1 MHRDGIECAK
11 IEDALL
17 IQSDQPAKLLT
28 ESTSPY
34 GILITDAYGVQASE
48 NSNIV
53 CQRIRLSGV
62 VQGVGFRP
70 LVWRLANELKLT
82 GWVRNDAQGVEIE
95 VCGHNDSVNDLI
107 QRLHKD
113 APPFARIDAIT
124 SRYTG
129 SVSVSEKFF
138 ILDSRG
144 GRAATMIGQDMVIC
158 RDCLS
163 DMFDP
168 GGRRWRYAFT
178 NCAHCGPRY
187 TISRGLPFDRERT
200 SLKPFAMCN
209 KCQSEYRR
217 PEDRRL
223 HAEGNC
229 CPKCGPQLSLLGA
242 SGEAL
247 AGDAIANAYI
257 LLKAGK
263 IVAIKGPGGFHLVCD
278 AHNAAAVSL
287 MRKRKNRH
295 LKPFPVMFANV
306 LSSTSCVQ
314 VSVGEPGLL
323 NLPERPIILLKKRS
337 SCDVA
342 LPDVAPWLPW
352 LGVMLPISPIYYLLF
367 HEAAGR
373 PTGTAWIDTAQDL
386 ALLMSSGNPSREP
399 PAIDNAEA
407 LQRLA
412 GIADAFLV
420 HNCDIVTPCDDSVA
434 FSGLGGLQLIRRA
447 RGYSPRAVKLLHA
460 GPPILAVGGPVRNT
474 VCVTRG
480 NEAFVSQHIGE
491 LSSSVT
497 CTYFEQTIAHLLKM
511 LDTGPALVAHDLHRD
526 TPAAKFALEFARQ
539 RGLPMLGVQHHHA
552 HVAAV
557 LAEHNVTGPVVSL
570 ALDGGETGT
579 DGMLW
584 GGELLRVDGA
594 RFERLGHLAPF
605 KLVGDDS
612 ESRIPW
618 RLAAGILHALGRSDE
633 IVERFADQPQAALVA
648 QQLISGN
655 NCQDTSSLGRLFDGV
670 AGILGINQVSVFS
683 DQAALIMEGM
693 AERFG
698 EVAPLREG
706 WTIKEGRLD
715 LMPLLSMLADE
726 KNAERGAAVF
736 YSTLVEALT
745 DWLCSAAPEGGTVA
759 AGGSCLQ
766 NQVVAHGLRSRLGD
780 RGLHLI
786 EARRIPPNDGGLSLG
801 QAWVAQQYLQG

>member
-1 MHRDGIECAK
+1 MRRILTGIY
-11 IEDALL
+11 
-17 IQSDQPAKLLT
+17 SDRGTRYISPR
-28 ESTSPY
+28 STTKQRIRTHLY
-34 GILITDAYGVQASE
+34 VQASE
-48 NSNIV
+48 NSDIV

-95 VCGHNDSVNDLI
+95 VCGHNDNVNHLI

-113 APPFARIDAIT
+113 APPSARIDAIT

-129 SVSVSEKFF
+129 SVSVSEEFF

-144 GRAATMIGQDMVIC
+144 GRAATMIGQDTVIC
-158 RDCLS
+158 RDCLNE
-163 DMFDP
+163 MFNP
-168 GGRRWRYAFT
+168 NGRRWRYAFT

-229 CPKCGPQLSLLGA
+229 CPKCGPQLSLLDAG
-242 SGEAL
+242 GEAIP
-247 AGDAIANAYI
+247 GDAIANAYG
-257 LLKAGK
+257 LLKDGK

-278 AHNAAAVSL
+278 ARNAAAVAL
-287 MRKRKNRH
+287 MRERKNRH
-295 LKPFPVMFANV
+295 FKPFPVMFANA
-306 LSSTSCVQ
+306 LSSTSYVQ

-337 SCDVA
+337 SCD
-342 LPDVAPWLPW
+342 LSMPDVAPGLPW
-352 LGVMLPISPIYYLLF
+352 LGVTLPISPIYYLLF

-373 PTGTAWIDTAQDL
+373 PEGTGWIDKAQDL
-386 ALLMSSGNPSREP
+386 AVLMSSGNPSREP
-399 PAIDNAEA
+399 LAIDNAEA
-407 LQRLA
+407 LHRLA

-420 HNCDIVTPCDDSVA
+420 HNRDIVTRCDDSVA

-447 RGYSPRAVKLLHA
+447 RGYTPRAVKLLHG
-460 GPPILAVGGPVRNT
+460 GPPVLAVGGPVRNT
-474 VCVTRG
+474 VCFTRG

-491 LSSSVT
+491 LSSPAT
-497 CTYFEQTIAHLLKM
+497 CVYFEQTIAHLLKM
-511 LDTGPALVAHDLHRD
+511 LDTGPALVAHDLHKD
-526 TPAAKFALEFARQ
+526 THAARFAAEFARQ
-539 RGLPMLGVQHHHA
+539 RGLPLLGVQHHHA

-557 LAEHNVTGPVVSL
+557 LAEHHVKGPVVSL

-584 GGELLRVDGA
+584 GGEMLRVDGA
-594 RFERLGHLAPF
+594 RFERLGYLVPI
-605 KLVGDDS
+605 KLVGDDT

-618 RLAAGILHALGRSDE
+618 RLAAGVLHALGRSDE
-633 IVERFADQPQAALVA
+633 IAQRFADQPQATLIA
-648 QQLISGN
+648 QQLTLG
-655 NCQDTSSLGRLFDGV
+655 NCQDTSSLGRLFDAV
-670 AGILGINQVSVFS
+670 ASLLGIRHVSAFNG
-683 DQAALIMEGM
+683 QATLMLEGM

-698 EVAPLREG
+698 EIAPLPQG
-706 WTIKEGRLD
+706 WTIKDGRLD
-715 LMPLLSMLADE
+715 LMPLFSVLADE
-726 KNAERGAAVF
+726 KNAERGSALFHA
-736 YSTLVEALT
+736 TLAEALT

-759 AGGSCLQ
+759 AGGSCMQ
-766 NQVVAHGLRSRLGD
+766 NQVLARGLRARTGD
-780 RGLHLI
+780 AGLHLI